1 MKKISILSF
10 LILFSGSSL
19 ATVAEDKIDA
29 QLERLSQEKMMKQ
42 VFVEP
47 EYKAHIFKRESLSE
61 NYPHKT
67 NRLSSSAEISSIKN
81 EYAGVQN
88 KRNALSETYIN

>member
-1 MKKISILSF
+1 MKKISFLSF

-47 EYKAHIFKRESLSE
+47 EYKAHILKRESLSE
-61 NYPHKT
+61 TYPQKS
-67 NRLSSSAEISSIKN
+67 NLQNISFKIMPIRN
-81 EYAGVQN
+81 GYAGVQN
-88 KRNALSETYIN
+88 KRNALSETFIN